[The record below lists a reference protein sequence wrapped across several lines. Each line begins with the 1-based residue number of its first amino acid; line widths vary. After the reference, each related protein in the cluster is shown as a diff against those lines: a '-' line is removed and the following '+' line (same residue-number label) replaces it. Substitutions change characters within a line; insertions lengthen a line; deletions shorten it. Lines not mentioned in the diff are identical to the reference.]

1 MNSTRITTGT
11 RAIRRRSAV
20 LIVGAAIA
28 VVAAACSSGSSSET
42 APESTDPA
50 VVHGRQIVT
59 ESCAACHGTDFHGV
73 SGLGPSF
80 FDNSFIQ
87 SESDADLIAF
97 IEEGREKDDPD
108 NSTGIAMPPYGGNP
122 RLTDADLAD
131 VVAFLRTLQ

>member
-1 MNSTRITTGT
+1 M
-11 RAIRRRSAV
+11 
-20 LIVGAAIA
+20 IVGVAIA
-28 VVAAACSSGSSSET
+28 MMAAACSSGSSAET

-50 VVHGRQIVT
+50 VNHGRQIVT
-59 ESCAACHGTDFHGV
+59 ESCSACHGTDFNGV

-87 SESDADLIAF
+87 SESDAELIVF
-97 IEEGREKDDPD
+97 IQEGREKNDPA
-108 NSTGIAMPPYGGNP
+108 NKTGIAMPPYGGNP